1 MDVHE
6 RDHQLLGLLGAED
19 RLKIE
24 EVVDELIEEAL
35 PTAEPAYLE
44 AAAQAFQ
51 VRGNDLPYD
60 EKIVAWQIAAA
71 LRLRAITP
79 S

>member
-6 RDHQLLGLLGAED
+6 RDRQLLGLLGAED
-19 RLKIE
+19 RSKIE

-35 PTAEPAYLE
+35 PATDPVYLE

-51 VRGNDLPYD
+51 ARGDDLPD
-60 EKIVAWQIAAA
+60 DQKIVAWQIAAA
-71 LRLRAITP
+71 LRLRAITW

>member
-1 MDVHE
+1 MDIHE
-6 RDHQLLGLLGAED
+6 RDHQLLSLLDAED
-19 RLKIE
+19 RSKIE
-24 EVVDELIEEAL
+24 EVVDQLIEEAL
-35 PTAEPAYLE
+35 PAAEPPYLE

-51 VRGNDLPYD
+51 ARGDDLPDD

-79 S
+79 N

>member
-6 RDHQLLGLLGAED
+6 RDHQLLGLLDTED
-19 RLKIE
+19 RSKIE
-24 EVVDELIEEAL
+24 EVVDELIDEIL
-35 PTAEPAYLE
+35 PAPEPVYLE

-51 VRGNDLPYD
+51 ARGNTLPDD
-60 EKIVAWQIAAA
+60 EKVVAWQIAAA
-71 LRLRAITP
+71 LRFRAIKW